1 MAREC
6 VGVAEIFRCAG
17 APFRERREGHIDAG
31 QLKVMADIEACRTA
45 VLGGHMYACEGCGRE
60 HPLYNSCRNRHC
72 PTCQGLAANRW
83 SEARAA
89 DILPVP
95 YFHVVFTLPKEIAAI
110 AFCNRR
116 VVFDILFRT
125 AAETLRTIAADPRH
139 GGMRIGGTAVL
150 HTWDQQLRFH
160 PHLHVVVPNA
170 GFDVSSGEWKT
181 GSGTWLAPVKVLAS
195 LFRRLFLEAL
205 ARAHGRGE
213 LDFHGSVAHLA
224 NPGEFHATLA
234 AARSRNW
241 VVYAKRPFRG
251 PEQVFRY
258 LARYT
263 HRIAISDSRI
273 TAFDGEK
280 VSFRHRKPAEPGQKK
295 PRYGTITVS
304 ADEFIRR
311 FLLHVL
317 PDRLHR
323 IRYFG
328 ILANGCRARTLESAR
343 EALGTLGCAVPGETA
358 EGLEGDRDRG
368 RDRQP
373 EITTAPVACSYCG
386 GVLRH
391 VREILRRRESHS
403 TRGPPDMPS
412 ARGAGI

>member
-373 EITTAPVACSYCG
+373 ELTTAPVACSYCG